1 MANNLKHVG
10 RLKAN
15 GRKVLVAYRTL
26 PGDSDSALIVQTESL
41 SDDQHDAIIK
51 LVESPAAQSSYEF
64 AEVMARANFP
74 DGSIMLA
81 NLHVNGLLFKV
92 RTSDVEMIP
101 SNQATVSLDQLNQ
114 IIAEQKGISV
124 NDLALGGGA
133 QAVNI
138 AKITDLTDLDVVE
151 NNAKTEQPL
160 NDDDLARKFRSD
172 ADKLY
177 KEAAR
182 LRAEAEKISPT
193 KKKVAS
199 EE

>member
-26 PGDSDSALIVQTESL
+26 PGESDSALIVQTESL
-41 SDDQHDAIIK
+41 SDDQHDSIIK

-64 AEVMARANFP
+64 AEVMARSNFP
-74 DGSIMLA
+74 DGSIILA
-81 NLHVNGLLFKV
+81 NLHVNGKLFKV
-92 RTSDVEMIP
+92 KTSDVEMIP
-101 SNQATVSLDQLNQ
+101 SNNATISLDQLNQ

-124 NDLALGGGA
+124 NDLALGNGS

-138 AKITDLTDLDVVE
+138 AKINDLAPTDVTE
-151 NNAKTEQPL
+151 NVTPSDQPL

-182 LRAEAEKISPT
+182 LRAEAEKLSPT
-193 KKKVAS
+193 KKKVAT

>member
-26 PGDSDSALIVQTESL
+26 PGDSDSALIVQTETL

-81 NLHVNGLLFKV
+81 NLHVNGQLFKV
-92 RTSDVEMIP
+92 RTSDIEMIP

-138 AKITDLTDLDVVE
+138 AKITDLANPDVVE
-151 NNAKTEQPL
+151 NNTKTEKPL
-160 NDDDLARKFRSD
+160 DDDDLARKFRSD

-182 LRAEAEKISPT
+182 LRAEAEKLSPT

>member
-26 PGDSDSALIVQTESL
+26 PGESDSALIVQTESL
-41 SDDQHDAIIK
+41 SDDQHDSIIK

-64 AEVMARANFP
+64 AEVMARSNFP
-74 DGSIMLA
+74 DGSIILA
-81 NLHVNGLLFKV
+81 NLHVNGKLFKV
-92 RTSDVEMIP
+92 KTSDVEMIP
-101 SNQATVSLDQLNQ
+101 SNNATISLDQLNQ

-124 NDLALGGGA
+124 NDLALGNGS

-138 AKITDLTDLDVVE
+138 AKINDLAPTDITE
-151 NNAKTEQPL
+151 NVTPSEQPL

-182 LRAEAEKISPT
+182 LRAEAEKLSPT
-193 KKKVAS
+193 KKKVAT